1 MAFNGEGSSF
11 RAGRPSVTLD
21 KAIVLV
27 ENGVLVPLDARV
39 PSNWKISVGGLAVSP
54 VPEDW
59 RLEALIEERRA

>member
-1 MAFNGEGSSF
+1 
-11 RAGRPSVTLD
+11 VTLV

-39 PSNWKISVGGLAVSP
+39 PSSWKISVGGLAVSP
-54 VPEDW
+54 VPEDG